1 MAARQQYDDGQGE
14 KSCRACVD
22 FKSWIMGKRSAK
34 TSDASSSSS
43 SSNNSNNG
51 NNVNDKMTNS
61 AHSYVDSDSNQR
73 KNCPLDKEELGRST
87 WGVLHSIAAY
97 LPELLNSET
106 QQDMRNLMRL
116 FSLYYPCEYCAKDM
130 REELEKNPPDV
141 LSRRSFSQWLCRL
154 HNSVNQK
161 LGKPLF
167 DCSKVDERWRDGW
180 SDGSFNIIYNE
191 MERNLSKMSKEAE
204 KARQYLV
211 DKNIP
216 LIFESLMA
224 GLMSCKPDDAIQFM
238 VKALKAMNAMPSGAL
253 KWDTFID
260 NPPVDLTDKSRSCS
274 SSSLRNDAKS
284 PNSKQE
290 DQSGLVNK
298 DDSAEEDRDE
308 DKIHLLDEDK
318 QNRENNEIENNEEN
332 VENEPIIEEPPDM
345 ESANGA
351 PLPVSNI
358 EYAAVAEQQILPV
371 NVPLVLLL
379 GCPGSVKT
387 SCIQHVMMRLNE
399 KNVFILNVS
408 EVIKLSIEKI
418 EHTDLEALY
427 EGRLVNDDLVN
438 RLVNAELLK
447 AESTNP
453 DLIIIN
459 GYPLTLDQLQYIKQI
474 GDIRLVILI
483 DYNAKELEEQL
494 YAKRLSPEEVQ
505 NRIHDFTS
513 QTLEV
518 AKTYDDDDL
527 LNILPGEC
535 GTEATEDAIYLLI
548 LGILDPEKVSQYS
561 TVANSNS
568 ERAVEE
574 EAKADQAESD
584 AVTDAKSD
592 EAAEVE
598 REQQQQPAAVS
609 HPKQFTAPVIILVGA
624 PGSLKSEYCSRLIEK
639 YEGFV
644 SVSMDELIINSIAAN
659 ADDEKWKKVN
669 ELVQKGDWVPRDI
682 CRDLFK
688 NYIETLMDQDIVC
701 LISEGYPRDL
711 GQAEDFEKMITN
723 LSLVILID
731 CTENFCARN
740 IQKKIANKMDDEK
753 TKQFIK
759 CSIENFKQ
767 CTLPMLKYYDE
778 KKMLFLIELFK
789 QIKKSRRIRI
799 VQE

>member
-1 MAARQQYDDGQGE
+1 
-14 KSCRACVD
+14 
-22 FKSWIMGKRSAK
+22 
-34 TSDASSSSS
+34 
-43 SSNNSNNG
+43 
-51 NNVNDKMTNS
+51 
-61 AHSYVDSDSNQR
+61 
-73 KNCPLDKEELGRST
+73 
-87 WGVLHSIAAY
+87 
-97 LPELLNSET
+97 
-106 QQDMRNLMRL
+106 
-116 FSLYYPCEYCAKDM
+116 
-130 REELEKNPPDV
+130 
-141 LSRRSFSQWLCRL
+141 
-154 HNSVNQK
+154 
-161 LGKPLF
+161 
-167 DCSKVDERWRDGW
+167 
-180 SDGSFNIIYNE
+180 

-332 VENEPIIEEPPDM
+332 VENEPIIEEPPDV

-408 EVIKLSIEKI
+408 EIIKLSIEKI

-494 YAKRLSPEEVQ
+494 YAKRLSPEEKYLNTVQ
-505 NRIHDFTS
+505 LRIQIQNVQLKKKLK
-513 QTLEV
+513 QTKL
-518 AKTYDDDDL
+518 
-527 LNILPGEC
+527 
-535 GTEATEDAIYLLI
+535 
-548 LGILDPEKVSQYS
+548 KV
-561 TVANSNS
+561 T
-568 ERAVEE
+568 
-574 EAKADQAESD
+574 
-584 AVTDAKSD
+584 
-592 EAAEVE
+592 
-598 REQQQQPAAVS
+598 
-609 HPKQFTAPVIILVGA
+609 L
-624 PGSLKSEYCSRLIEK
+624 
-639 YEGFV
+639 
-644 SVSMDELIINSIAAN
+644 VSMDELIINSIAAN

-669 ELVQKGDWVPRDI
+669 ELVQKGDWVPR
-682 CRDLFK
+682 
-688 NYIETLMDQDIVC
+688 
-701 LISEGYPRDL
+701 
-711 GQAEDFEKMITN
+711 ITN

-778 KKMLFLIELFK
+778 KKMLFLLEGDKGFDKLFPDMINLFENHFRNLK
-789 QIKKSRRIRI
+789 DRT
-799 VQE
+799 VQAD

>member
-1 MAARQQYDDGQGE
+1 MKFVMAARQQYDDGQGE

-43 SSNNSNNG
+43 SSNNSSNNG
-51 NNVNDKMTNS
+51 NVNDKMTNS
-61 AHSYVDSDSNQR
+61 AHSSIDSDSHQR

-130 REELEKNPPDV
+130 REELAKNPPDV

-161 LGKPLF
+161 LVKLMN
-167 DCSKVDERWRDGW
+167 DGETV
-180 SDGSFNIIYNE
+180 GVMVLNE

-345 ESANGA
+345 ESANSA
-351 PLPVSNI
+351 PLPVANI

-399 KNVFILNVS
+399 KKVFILNVS
-408 EVIKLSIEKI
+408 EIIKLSIEKI

-494 YAKRLSPEEVQ
+494 YAKKLSPEEKYLNTVQ
-505 NRIHDFTS
+505 SRIQIQNVQLKKKLK
-513 QTLEV
+513 QTKL
-518 AKTYDDDDL
+518 
-527 LNILPGEC
+527 
-535 GTEATEDAIYLLI
+535 
-548 LGILDPEKVSQYS
+548 KV
-561 TVANSNS
+561 T
-568 ERAVEE
+568 
-574 EAKADQAESD
+574 
-584 AVTDAKSD
+584 
-592 EAAEVE
+592 
-598 REQQQQPAAVS
+598 
-609 HPKQFTAPVIILVGA
+609 L
-624 PGSLKSEYCSRLIEK
+624 
-639 YEGFV
+639 
-644 SVSMDELIINSIAAN
+644 VSMDELIINSIAAN

-669 ELVQKGDWVPRDI
+669 ELVQKGDWVPR
-682 CRDLFK
+682 
-688 NYIETLMDQDIVC
+688 
-701 LISEGYPRDL
+701 
-711 GQAEDFEKMITN
+711 ITN

-778 KKMLFLIELFK
+778 KKMLFLLEGDKGFDKLFPDMINLFENHFRNLK
-789 QIKKSRRIRI
+789 DRT
-799 VQE
+799 VQAD

>member
-1 MAARQQYDDGQGE
+1 
-14 KSCRACVD
+14 
-22 FKSWIMGKRSAK
+22 
-34 TSDASSSSS
+34 
-43 SSNNSNNG
+43 
-51 NNVNDKMTNS
+51 
-61 AHSYVDSDSNQR
+61 
-73 KNCPLDKEELGRST
+73 
-87 WGVLHSIAAY
+87 
-97 LPELLNSET
+97 
-106 QQDMRNLMRL
+106 
-116 FSLYYPCEYCAKDM
+116 
-130 REELEKNPPDV
+130 
-141 LSRRSFSQWLCRL
+141 
-154 HNSVNQK
+154 
-161 LGKPLF
+161 
-167 DCSKVDERWRDGW
+167 
-180 SDGSFNIIYNE
+180 
-191 MERNLSKMSKEAE
+191 LSKMSKEAE

-238 VKALKAMNAMPSGAL
+238 VKALKAMNTMPSGAL

-260 NPPVDLTDKSRSCS
+260 NPPVDFTDKSRSCS
-274 SSSLRNDAKS
+274 SSSLRNDANS
-284 PNSKQE
+284 PDKKQE
-290 DQSGLVNK
+290 DQSDLVNK
-298 DDSAEEDRDE
+298 YDSAEEDHDA
-308 DKIHLLDEDK
+308 DKLQLPVEDK
-318 QNRENNEIENNEEN
+318 QNRENNEVENNGGN
-332 VENEPIIEEPPDM
+332 VENEPLIEEPPDV
-345 ESANGA
+345 ESAVGP
-351 PLPVSNI
+351 PLSISN
-358 EYAAVAEQQILPV
+358 AV

-387 SCIQHVMMRLNE
+387 SCIQHVMMRFNE

-408 EVIKLSIEKI
+408 EIIKLSIEKI

-447 AESTNP
+447 AESTTNP

-494 YAKRLSPEEVQ
+494 YAKQLSAEEVQ

-561 TVANSNS
+561 TVANSDP
-568 ERAVEE
+568 ERAVQE
-574 EAKADQAESD
+574 EAKAEQADESD
-584 AVTDAKSD
+584 DLADAKN
-592 EAAEVE
+592 EAEEVE
-598 REQQQQPAAVS
+598 REQQQQQLVAVS
-609 HPKQFTAPVIILVGA
+609 HQKQFTAPVIILVGA

-644 SVSMDELIINSIAAN
+644 SLSMDELIKNSIAAN

-669 ELVQKGDWVPRDI
+669 ELVEKGDLVPRDV
-682 CRDLFK
+682 CQDLFK

-731 CTENFCARN
+731 CTENFCASN
-740 IQKKIANKMDDEK
+740 IQKKIASTMDDDK

-778 KKMLFLIELFK
+778 KKKLFLLEGDKGFDKLFPDMINLFQNHFGSLK
-789 QIKKSRRIRI
+789 DRT
-799 VQE
+799 VQAN

>member
-1 MAARQQYDDGQGE
+1 MKQILMLYRLDEISCVLFKMCSAKCSLLVICVVIAKCSTITSYFSETSLNILHSEFVLCVMKFVMAARQQYDDGQGE

-22 FKSWIMGKRSAK
+22 FKSWIMGKRSAR
-34 TSDASSSSS
+34 TSDGSSSSS
-43 SSNNSNNG
+43 SSNNSSNNA
-51 NNVNDKMTNS
+51 NVNDKMTNS
-61 AHSYVDSDSNQR
+61 AHSSVDSDSHQR

-130 REELEKNPPDV
+130 REELAKNPPDV
-141 LSRRSFSQWLCRL
+141 LSRRSFSQWLL
-154 HNSVNQK
+154 K
-161 LGKPLF
+161 LMN
-167 DCSKVDERWRDGW
+167 DGETV
-180 SDGSFNIIYNE
+180 GV
-191 MERNLSKMSKEAE
+191 MVL
-204 KARQYLV
+204 
-211 DKNIP
+211 
-216 LIFESLMA
+216 SLMA

-238 VKALKAMNAMPSGAL
+238 VKALKAMKAMPSGAL

-274 SSSLRNDAKS
+274 SSPLRNEAKS

-318 QNRENNEIENNEEN
+318 QNRESNEIENNEEN

-351 PLPVSNI
+351 PLPISNI
-358 EYAAVAEQQILPV
+358 ENAAVAEQQILPV

-408 EVIKLSIEKI
+408 EIIKLSIEKI

-494 YAKRLSPEEVQ
+494 YAKRLSPEEKYLNTVQ
-505 NRIHDFTS
+505 LRIQIQNVQLKKKLK
-513 QTLEV
+513 QTKL
-518 AKTYDDDDL
+518 
-527 LNILPGEC
+527 
-535 GTEATEDAIYLLI
+535 
-548 LGILDPEKVSQYS
+548 KV
-561 TVANSNS
+561 T
-568 ERAVEE
+568 
-574 EAKADQAESD
+574 
-584 AVTDAKSD
+584 
-592 EAAEVE
+592 
-598 REQQQQPAAVS
+598 
-609 HPKQFTAPVIILVGA
+609 L
-624 PGSLKSEYCSRLIEK
+624 
-639 YEGFV
+639 
-644 SVSMDELIINSIAAN
+644 VSMDELIINSIAAN

-669 ELVQKGDWVPRDI
+669 ELVQKGDWVPR
-682 CRDLFK
+682 
-688 NYIETLMDQDIVC
+688 
-701 LISEGYPRDL
+701 
-711 GQAEDFEKMITN
+711 ITN

-731 CTENFCARN
+731 CTENFCASN

-778 KKMLFLIELFK
+778 KKMLFLVIQLFLYL
-789 QIKKSRRIRI
+789 
-799 VQE
+799 